1 MRIWILLL
9 AVSISTNV
17 AAQCDFVTANYIKE
31 IINPSYV
38 KSINVEVLKNKKFA
52 KNSLRIFA
60 SKTKTIP
67 PKFKKKFN
75 ALVKVEY
82 SFGYCL
88 YRAKIR
94 QSGNAKDH
102 IDLIGGKALQSLD
115 VQLLDGNIVNATK
128 FKLLISKT
136 RNGKHEVLASLILR
150 ELDFISPE
158 TFEVNVDINGLKTVM
173 IFQEKATKELLERR
187 SRREGPIFKGDQQL
201 LWSNKGYGDFELY
214 PLALSRLV
222 NDEWFNKGSTSQK
235 ITLESFRRLQ
245 KVYLDYKYKYHVLDE
260 YVANIS
266 FPNYETNK
274 IFSNYHIVL
283 LAMNG
288 QHAIAPAQRQY
299 YFNSIQGTFEPIYYD
314 GNVSFSS
321 WSKNKYGL
329 FHNPPSNDF
338 INRALKLVASDSLR
352 KSFLERT
359 RLSFGREDF
368 FFQSMEHFK
377 KNLLGLN
384 NSIKTTTENVSSSIK
399 SSPNYSWYRKL
410 QLEKNKKGLQS
421 VEHLKKNL
429 LGLNNSIKTTTE
441 NVSSSIKSSP
451 NYSWYKKFQNKKK
464 VDQNIITQVN
474 IKKLKTHLLLDDGSS
489 IEISTTDLSKIL
501 TRNSLD
507 RKRFIIF
514 PSTTTDVTKN
524 DYKDIKV
531 GTKIIRVSN
540 NMDVKFDKSNKQI
553 EFIQSHPKDWALL
566 LGGDYSNWNLVF
578 RGIKSYNT
586 LANAEGQRFNAL
598 GLTGCLTLYK
608 TKINNTQITASN
620 GECEDS
626 INFIR
631 SFGERVII
639 SVSDSFADAVDADFS
654 QLIISNLEVV
664 NAGNDC
670 LDVSSGNYLLNNA
683 KLSNCKDKGI
693 SVGEM
698 STFQGDNISIDKANI
713 GVSSKDF
720 SKTIINNLNLN
731 EVVLCGESKRK
742 KKEFGGARLS
752 IIDNNCATL
761 FEHDNESTISKENS

>member
-1 MRIWILLL
+1 VRIWILLL

-136 RNGKHEVLASLILR
+136 RNGKHEILASLILR

-384 NSIKTTTENVSSSIK
+384 NSIKTTTENVLSSIK
-399 SSPNYSWYRKL
+399 SSPNYSWYR
-410 QLEKNKKGLQS
+410 
-421 VEHLKKNL
+421 
-429 LGLNNSIKTTTE
+429 
-441 NVSSSIKSSP
+441 
-451 NYSWYKKFQNKKK
+451 KFQNKKK

>member
-9 AVSISTNV
+9 TVSISTNV
-17 AAQCDFVTANYIKE
+17 AAQCDFITANYIKE

-38 KSINVEVLKNKKFA
+38 KSINVEVLKSKKFA
-52 KNSLRIFA
+52 KNSLKIFA

-67 PKFKKKFN
+67 PKFKKKFK
-75 ALVKVEY
+75 ALIKVEY

-88 YRAKIR
+88 YKAKIR

-115 VQLLDGNIVNATK
+115 VQLLDGNILNATK

-136 RNGKHEVLASLILR
+136 RNGRHEILASLILR

-158 TFEVNVDINGLKTVM
+158 TFEVNVDLNGSKSVM

-201 LWSNKGYGDFELY
+201 LWSNQNYGDFELY

-222 NDEWFNKGSTSQK
+222 NDKWFNKGFTSQK
-235 ITLESFRRLQ
+235 IVLESFRRLQ

-260 YVANIS
+260 YNSNIF
-266 FPNYETNK
+266 FPNFETSK

-329 FHNPPSNDF
+329 FQNPPSNDF
-338 INRALKLVASDSLR
+338 VISALKLVESDSLR

-359 RLSFGREDF
+359 SLSFGREDF
-368 FFQSMEHFK
+368 FLQSMEHFK
-377 KNLLGLN
+377 KNLLSLN
-384 NSIKTTTENVSSSIK
+384 NSIKNKTENVSSSK
-399 SSPNYSWYRKL
+399 
-410 QLEKNKKGLQS
+410 
-421 VEHLKKNL
+421 
-429 LGLNNSIKTTTE
+429 
-441 NVSSSIKSSP
+441 KSSP

-507 RKRFIIF
+507 GKRFIIF
-514 PSTTTDVTKN
+514 PSITTDVTKN

-586 LANAEGQRFNAL
+586 LANAEGQRFNSL

-761 FEHDNESTISKENS
+761 FEQDDESIISKGNS